1 MEKIFQKIENKFDL
15 KSITKKIFIL
25 FIILQPI
32 LDIYMC
38 LFDGKIQLMGVSIAT
53 IFRFFI
59 VGIMVLFTMIYTR
72 KNKATKLFIGYG
84 VLVCIY
90 TVFHH
95 INAVGFSVPLA
106 QAEYSLLGELL
117 YIARMCIPPALIYII
132 YCIKPNYKDI
142 KKMVLTV
149 SLIISL
155 VVIVTNFLKVGFI
168 SYCLDDV
175 VISDNAISWFK
186 EDKSQYTWVQLT
198 SRGFFQASNQLTGV
212 MIILVPII
220 AYIAWKENKIH
231 NWIILLL
238 HLLVM
243 LNLTTRVGAIGGI
256 AVVVAV
262 SAIYFLEKIIH
273 KEVSF
278 EFLKKKNIYCF
289 MVTLIIYGIVFQY
302 SPFKTRIESGGLMDD
317 VNLTKSSTSETK
329 NTIEINENVDE
340 KIKVIEANWP
350 LASISAYHII
360 EAYPYTED
368 ADFWYNIIINV
379 PYKERVGNRNIRTLM
394 IRRILERD
402 NRISN
407 YIWGISFTR
416 SSAFVWPERDF
427 ETQID
432 GIGIVGEIL
441 FIGPYIFILLLGIFK
456 FFKNFKDNLYLS
468 KVIYLISLVIGL
480 FAAYASGHILNE
492 VFPFIFLAM
501 VTGIVYNMCTGSD
514 PEKIYNKFE
523 LRPYFEKLYPYNKER
538 FYNEIKYSLN
548 NNERR
553 FVITANPETFMIA
566 NKNKDFEECLL
577 SDEVL
582 VVPDG
587 IGIIKGAKVLG
598 YPQRDT
604 ITGVELVQELFAE
617 ANKSEKSVY
626 LFGAKEEV
634 VSKLE
639 ESIKE
644 KYPKISVVGKEN
656 GYVQDR
662 QAVFERIKELKPD
675 LILVA
680 LGIPNQELLIKRN
693 FADFDKGIFIG
704 VGGSFDVL
712 SGMKKRAPKF
722 FIKFHL
728 EWLYRITTEPK
739 RLKRF
744 FESNVRYLTKIY
756 DEK

>member
-1 MEKIFQKIENKFDL
+1 M
-15 KSITKKIFIL
+15 
-25 FIILQPI
+25 
-32 LDIYMC
+32 
-38 LFDGKIQLMGVSIAT
+38 
-53 IFRFFI
+53 
-59 VGIMVLFTMIYTR
+59 
-72 KNKATKLFIGYG
+72 
-84 VLVCIY
+84 
-90 TVFHH
+90 
-95 INAVGFSVPLA
+95 
-106 QAEYSLLGELL
+106 
-117 YIARMCIPPALIYII
+117 
-132 YCIKPNYKDI
+132 
-142 KKMVLTV
+142 
-149 SLIISL
+149 
-155 VVIVTNFLKVGFI
+155 
-168 SYCLDDV
+168 
-175 VISDNAISWFK
+175 
-186 EDKSQYTWVQLT
+186 
-198 SRGFFQASNQLTGV
+198 
-212 MIILVPII
+212 
-220 AYIAWKENKIH
+220 
-231 NWIILLL
+231 
-238 HLLVM
+238 
-243 LNLTTRVGAIGGI
+243 
-256 AVVVAV
+256 
-262 SAIYFLEKIIH
+262 
-273 KEVSF
+273 
-278 EFLKKKNIYCF
+278 
-289 MVTLIIYGIVFQY
+289 
-302 SPFKTRIESGGLMDD
+302 
-317 VNLTKSSTSETK
+317 
-329 NTIEINENVDE
+329 
-340 KIKVIEANWP
+340 
-350 LASISAYHII
+350 
-360 EAYPYTED
+360 
-368 ADFWYNIIINV
+368 
-379 PYKERVGNRNIRTLM
+379 
-394 IRRILERD
+394 
-402 NRISN
+402 
-407 YIWGISFTR
+407 
-416 SSAFVWPERDF
+416 
-427 ETQID
+427 
-432 GIGIVGEIL
+432 
-441 FIGPYIFILLLGIFK
+441 
-456 FFKNFKDNLYLS
+456 S

-501 VTGIVYNMCTGSD
+501 VTGIVYNMCIGSD

-523 LRPYFEKLYPYNKER
+523 LRPYFEKLYPHNKEK